1 MRNSIIIYLMKK
13 RLAITAITMLAIVM
27 GISAVAPAMADK
39 ATAPG
44 HNKIDICH
52 FDDEEMQYVQI
63 SIPEKAVRAHEKNHD
78 MDIIPAPEDGCPV
91 IEPEP
96 VDTDSDGLTDDEEV
110 LLGTDPLVADTD
122 SDGLTDGDEVNTYG
136 TDPLNPDTD
145 DGGVSDGQEVNID
158 GTDPLDPLDDLVI
171 ITP

>member
-1 MRNSIIIYLMKK
+1 MTK
-13 RLAITAITMLAIVM
+13 RLAITAIAMFAIMM
-27 GISAVAPAMADK
+27 GISAIAPAMADR

-52 FDDEEMQYVQI
+52 FDDEEIQYVLI

-96 VDTDSDGLTDDEEV
+96 VDTDSDGLTDGDEV
-110 LLGTDPLVADTD
+110 NIHGTDPLNSDTD
-122 SDGLTDGDEVNTYG
+122 GGGISDGDEVN
-136 TDPLNPDTD
+136 
-145 DGGVSDGQEVNID
+145 VD
-158 GTDPLDPLDDLVI
+158 GTDPLDALDDLVI

>member
-1 MRNSIIIYLMKK
+1 MKNPIIKSTMTK
-13 RLAITAITMLAIVM
+13 RLAITAIAMFAIMM
-27 GISAVAPAMADK
+27 GISAIAPAMADR

-52 FDDEEMQYVQI
+52 FDDEEIQYVLI

-96 VDTDSDGLTDDEEV
+96 VDTDSDGLTDGDEV
-110 LLGTDPLVADTD
+110 NIHGTDPLNSDTD
-122 SDGLTDGDEVNTYG
+122 GGGISDGDEVN
-136 TDPLNPDTD
+136 
-145 DGGVSDGQEVNID
+145 VD
-158 GTDPLDPLDDLVI
+158 GTDPLDALDDLVI

>member
-1 MRNSIIIYLMKK
+1 MTK
-13 RLAITAITMLAIVM
+13 RLAITAIAMFAIMM

-52 FDDEEMQYVQI
+52 FDDEEMHYVLI
-63 SIPEKAVRAHEKNHD
+63 SIPEKAARAHERNHAL
-78 MDIIPAPEDGCPV
+78 DIIPAPIDGCPV
-91 IEPEP
+91 VEPEP
-96 VDTDSDGLTDDEEV
+96 VDTDGDGLTDEEETA
-110 LLGTDPLVADTD
+110 LGTDSNIADTD
-122 SDGLTDGDEVNTYG
+122 SDGLSDGEEVHTYI

-145 DGGVSDGQEVNID
+145 DGGVLDGQEVID
-158 GTDPLDPLDDLVI
+158 GTNPLDGTDDLVV